1 MCRNEKNTHKART
14 VKFLN
19 LTRVPIQLRRNAF
32 VGKSTGKKEN
42 LNKICHLK

>member
-1 MCRNEKNTHKART
+1 MCRNEKNTHKAHT

-19 LTRVPIQLRRNAF
+19 LSKVPIQLRRNAF
-32 VGKSTGKKEN
+32 GGKITGEKEN